1 MSIGERFREIRR
13 GKNLKQ
19 TEFSQAIGISQSAL
33 VSYERGEREPPAAA
47 VASVCETY
55 RISPDW
61 LLLGRGVPYRD
72 DDIQLVERALR
83 LAKEHLPSNMELPT
97 IDAEIEFTKL
107 IYRYLIENGKISRE
121 MAEAL
126 GSRSAVNER

>member
-47 VASVCETY
+47 IASLCKTFDV
-55 RISPDW
+55 SPDW
-61 LLLGRGVPYRD
+61 ALLGRGVPNRQD
-72 DDIQLVERALR
+72 QVALFERSMR
-83 LAKEHLPSNMELPT
+83 LAKEHLPKHTETAT
-97 IDAEIEFTKL
+97 IEQEIEFTKL
-107 IYRYLIENGKISRE
+107 LYRYLLENGSISRE

-126 GSRSAVNER
+126 GNRKAANE